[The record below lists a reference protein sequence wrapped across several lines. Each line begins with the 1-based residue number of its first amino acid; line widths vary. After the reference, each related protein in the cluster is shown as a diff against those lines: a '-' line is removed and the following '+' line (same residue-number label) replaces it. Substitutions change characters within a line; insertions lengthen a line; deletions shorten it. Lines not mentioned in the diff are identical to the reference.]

1 MKVEII
7 SIGNELL
14 MSDILDTNSSYIS
27 RSLREVRVSL
37 TCRVTVG
44 DDPDM
49 ISDVLQVALQRADVV
64 LTTGGLGR
72 GANDFTRQAV
82 ARVTGR
88 TLLDN
93 PPGIEGAIL
102 LGEDDPHPSGLML
115 KEPQGTLICLP
126 GSRQDM
132 AYLLETIVLPYIK
145 EQLVSE
151 VPVKSGWV
159 LLRTVGVMESSL
171 KQQLSD
177 LGLMPTQRI
186 TFDSF
191 AGQCNIRL
199 WAEAESEEQVQHELA
214 ILRQEVLARL
224 GDHIFGEGEERL
236 EDVVLQTLL
245 EKNIRLSIAECFTE
259 QIFTRTLVRLPHA
272 SKVVTA
278 VPAQT
283 WQEVND
289 YLSMSDFTP
298 ENDLTNWCRSVAERL
313 LPATKTD
320 ISLVVYSNM
329 TQGGVQLIVT
339 LASALGVSV
348 TQRSFGG
355 HPENINQWACTLGL
369 THLRRWLMAHS

>member
-93 PPGIEGAIL
+93 PPGIEGAVL

-151 VPVKSGWV
+151 VQVKSGWV

-191 AGQCNIRL
+191 AGQSNIRL